1 MLTDKETYLEWGQ
14 EHVRKDKKIDTKEL
28 EDIQRELNG
37 HCNSFRKIYK
47 LGENWGHEKRIKEN
61 IVNKTCNAP
70 PMYLTVK
77 DHKEGPKVKTRAI
90 VSSGQGM
97 GKQLSSILS
106 QIVRPIASNA
116 VGSKRVISTEDML
129 AVIRELNESD
139 DDKKNMPD
147 NDDPTIT
154 SEDHTEPT
162 SKSDLVNNSKSND
175 DLATPSPARGKVLSL
190 IPDTDPG
197 CDKEIINDYNINTV
211 NNTSCIEPL
220 RGSELPQPA
229 QVPQV
234 SQVPLPPSL
243 QDLKDRVI
251 AASDV
256 EALYPSLDI
265 RAVKKTIYKHT
276 FMTMVEFQEVSFR
289 DAAEYIAVC
298 AKPWEVRL

>member
-1 MLTDKETYLEWGQ
+1 M
-14 EHVRKDKKIDTKEL
+14 
-28 EDIQRELNG
+28 
-37 HCNSFRKIYK
+37 
-47 LGENWGHEKRIKEN
+47 
-61 IVNKTCNAP
+61 
-70 PMYLTVK
+70 
-77 DHKEGPKVKTRAI
+77 
-90 VSSGQGM
+90 
-97 GKQLSSILS
+97 
-106 QIVRPIASNA
+106 
-116 VGSKRVISTEDML
+116 
-129 AVIRELNESD
+129 IRELNESD

-211 NNTSCIEPL
+211 NNPSCIEPL

-276 FMTMVEFQEVSFR
+276 FMTMVEFQEVSYR